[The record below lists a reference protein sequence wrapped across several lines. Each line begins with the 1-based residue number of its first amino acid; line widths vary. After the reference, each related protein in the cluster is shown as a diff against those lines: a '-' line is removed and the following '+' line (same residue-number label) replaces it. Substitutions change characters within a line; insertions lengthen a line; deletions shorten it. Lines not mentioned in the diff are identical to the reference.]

1 MPDHPEII
9 HMEIVA
15 ETVAALVHWLE
26 ELSPTAQLLS
36 PRDGST
42 IVVPNAHVAARILRT
57 ALLPPAGHA

>member
-1 MPDHPEII
+1 
-9 HMEIVA
+9 MEIVA